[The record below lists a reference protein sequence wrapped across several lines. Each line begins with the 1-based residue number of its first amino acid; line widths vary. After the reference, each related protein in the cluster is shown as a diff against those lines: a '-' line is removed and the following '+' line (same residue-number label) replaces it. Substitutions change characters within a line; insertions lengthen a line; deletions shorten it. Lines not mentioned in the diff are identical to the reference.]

1 MPYDLIV
8 CYVLLAAWTIVF
20 IQGVRTKNLKPTL
33 IFGLV
38 LAVGLNVR
46 YFIEGPPA
54 AIAFFVGIYDAFDNV
69 GLDQGEGA
77 NALATCA
84 DNACSVWGDEYTTH
98 SSWGVAFYDR
108 FVNASSLRTNLLYAH
123 IGANTLSLLGM
134 HYLLWRPGTGKNR
147 KRHRLLGRITF
158 GILTF
163 GTISALALASEHGAV
178 VDYGGMMAELGFYSM
193 SAVVW
198 GTALAAVLNAR
209 RGNIAAHRTWSIRAI
224 GAMWGAFW
232 LFRIMLVV
240 TGPLLRNFNTASIL
254 ISIWFSAP
262 LGVLLAEYVRT
273 RWMTQP
279 KQSPTPSAPSATAA
293 A

>member
-1 MPYDLIV
+1 MPYDVIV
-8 CYVLLAAWTIVF
+8 FYGLLVAWTIVL
-20 IQGVRTKNLKPTL
+20 IQGIRARNLKPTM

-38 LAVGLNVR
+38 LAVGLNAR

-69 GLDQGEGA
+69 GLAQGEGA

-84 DNACSVWGDEYTTH
+84 DNACSVWGDQYTTH

-108 FVNASSLRTNLLYAH
+108 FLNAPSFRTNLLYAH
-123 IGANTLSLLGM
+123 IGANTLALLGM

-147 KRHRLLGRITF
+147 QRHQLLGRITF

-163 GTISALALASEHGAV
+163 GTVSAIALASEHGAV

-198 GTALAAVLNAR
+198 GTAVAGVINAR
-209 RGNIAAHRTWSIRAI
+209 RGNVAAHKTWSIRAI

-262 LGVLLAEYVRT
+262 LGVLLAEYIRT
-273 RWMTQP
+273 HWMTTP
-279 KQSPTPSAPSATAA
+279 TRVSTPTPTATTSA
-293 A
+293 